1 MSGIVRMNLDEIER
15 ADVIKAVAAG
25 ELKPGIA
32 ALRLGLGTRQIH
44 RLVVR
49 FKDSGIEGLVSRQRG
64 QASNHQL
71 APQLARSALDIIRER
86 YADFGPTLACEKLR
100 ECHDLVLSTETVRQL
115 MTKSGLWKTRE
126 GRQVK
131 LHQPRMRRACFGELV
146 QIDGS
151 LHRWF
156 EERGD
161 ACSLLVYIDDATG
174 SLLQLHF
181 APTESTSAYFAA
193 THQYI
198 EQHGKPQSFYADKAA
213 IFRSPSA
220 ADRASRTQFHR
231 ALSELDIELICA
243 NSPQAKGRV
252 ERMNRTLQDRF
263 VKELRLCKISSI
275 DEANA
280 WAATYIKDY
289 NKRFAKAPRSELN
302 AHCAL
307 APTECLELTLAWC
320 EHRKLSPQL
329 TLQHGQVTHVLKD
342 CREART
348 NIGQRLTIHTLGSGE
363 IKLRAAGVSF
373 EYSTLMHPGPFG
385 PIEVDSKTINHVVD
399 RLGTIKK
406 RNRTYRQPS
415 STENAAGVAAA
426 KNVVA
431 LKAKRLEIN
440 K

>member
-1 MSGIVRMNLDEIER
+1 MEMDEIER
-15 ADVIKAVAAG
+15 ANVIKAVAAG

-32 ALRLGLGTRQIH
+32 ALRLGLCGRQIH

-49 FKDSGIEGLVSRQRG
+49 FKKLGVVGMVSHQRG
-64 QASNHQL
+64 RASNHQL
-71 APQLARSALDIIRER
+71 APELVRSALDLIREH

-100 ECHDLVLSTETVRQL
+100 ECHNLILSAETVRQL
-115 MTKSGLWKTRE
+115 MTKSGLWKTRQ
-126 GRQVK
+126 GHQAK

-156 EERGD
+156 EERAD

-193 THQYI
+193 TRQYI
-198 EQHGKPQSFYADKAA
+198 EQHGKPQAFYADKAA

-220 ADRASRTQFHR
+220 ADRGSRTQFHR

-275 DEANA
+275 AEANA
-280 WAATYIKDY
+280 WAATYVEDY
-289 NKRFAKAPRSELN
+289 NKRFAKAPRSNFN

-307 APTECLELTLAWC
+307 VPTESLELTLAWC
-320 EHRKLSPQL
+320 EQRKLSPQL
-329 TLQHGQVTHVLKD
+329 TLQHGQFMHVLND

-348 NIGQRLTIHTLGSGE
+348 HIGQRITIHTLGSGE
-363 IKLRAAGVSF
+363 IELRAAGMRF
-373 EYSTLMHPGPFG
+373 DYSTLMRPGPVG
-385 PIEVDSKTINHVVD
+385 PIEVDSKTIGHVVD
-399 RLGTIKK
+399 QLSPVKK
-406 RNRTYRQPS
+406 RNRNYRQPS
-415 STENAAGVAAA
+415 SAENAAGAAAA
-426 KNVVA
+426 KRVVA
-431 LKAKRLEIN
+431 HKIKRLEVS

>member
-1 MSGIVRMNLDEIER
+1 MEMEEIER
-15 ADVIKAVAAG
+15 VNVIKAVAAG
-25 ELKPGIA
+25 KLKPGIA
-32 ALRLGLGTRQIH
+32 ALRMGLGARQIH

-49 FKDSGIEGLVSRQRG
+49 FKELGVAGLVSRQRG
-64 QASNHQL
+64 RASNHQL
-71 APQLARSALDIIRER
+71 APELARSALDLIREH

-100 ECHDLVLSTETVRQL
+100 ECHDLMLSTETVRQL
-115 MTKSGLWKTRE
+115 MTKSGLWKTRQ
-126 GRQVK
+126 GLQAK

-156 EERGD
+156 EERAD

-174 SLLQLHF
+174 RLLQLHF
-181 APTESTSAYFAA
+181 APTESTSAYFTA
-193 THQYI
+193 TRQYI

-280 WAATYIKDY
+280 WAATYIEDY
-289 NKRFAKAPRSELN
+289 NKRFAKAPRSQFN

-307 APTECLELTLAWC
+307 LPTESLELILAWC
-320 EHRKLSPQL
+320 EQRKLSSQL
-329 TLQHGQVTHVLKD
+329 TLQHGHATHVLKD

-348 NIGQRLTIHTLGSGE
+348 HIGQRITIHTLGSGE
-363 IKLRAAGVSF
+363 IELRAAGVSF
-373 EYSTLMHPGPFG
+373 DYTTLMRPGPFG
-385 PIEVDSKTINHVVD
+385 PIEVDSKTIGHVVD
-399 RLGTIKK
+399 QLGTIKK

-415 STENAAGVAAA
+415 SAENAAGAAAA
-426 KNVVA
+426 KSA
-431 LKAKRLEIN
+431 MAHKIKRLEIS

>member
-1 MSGIVRMNLDEIER
+1 MEMDEIER
-15 ADVIKAVAAG
+15 ANVIKAVAAG

-32 ALRLGLGTRQIH
+32 ALRLGLCGRQIH

-49 FKDSGIEGLVSRQRG
+49 FKKLGVVGMVSRQRG
-64 QASNHQL
+64 RASNHQL
-71 APQLARSALDIIRER
+71 APELVRSALDLIREH

-100 ECHDLVLSTETVRQL
+100 ECHNLILSAETVRQL
-115 MTKSGLWKTRE
+115 MTKSGLWKTRQ
-126 GRQVK
+126 GHQAK

-156 EERGD
+156 EERAD

-193 THQYI
+193 TRQYI
-198 EQHGKPQSFYADKAA
+198 EQHGKPQAFYADKAA

-220 ADRASRTQFHR
+220 ADRGSRTQFHR

-275 DEANA
+275 AEANA
-280 WAATYIKDY
+280 WAATYVEDY
-289 NKRFAKAPRSELN
+289 NKRFAKAPRSNFN

-307 APTECLELTLAWC
+307 VPTESLELTLAWC
-320 EHRKLSPQL
+320 EQRKLSPQL
-329 TLQHGQVTHVLKD
+329 TLQHGQFMHVLND

-348 NIGQRLTIHTLGSGE
+348 HIGQRITIHTLGSGE
-363 IKLRAAGVSF
+363 IELRASGMRF
-373 EYSTLMHPGPFG
+373 DYSTLMRPGPVG
-385 PIEVDSKTINHVVD
+385 PIEVDSKTIGHVVD
-399 RLGTIKK
+399 QLSPVKK
-406 RNRTYRQPS
+406 RNRNYRQPS
-415 STENAAGVAAA
+415 SAENAAGAAAA
-426 KNVVA
+426 KRVVA
-431 LKAKRLEIN
+431 HKIKRLEVS